1 MKKGHFQVLLAI
13 HMNTSD
19 LANLLFNP
27 DTVKPVSYWFQKYP
41 TRDLPAGAE
50 VTRLCPSP
58 TGFLHLGALYMGII
72 DRRIADDTQGIS
84 YLRIEDTDT
93 AREVPG
99 ARDLIVKGLA
109 KFGIKF
115 DEGFLDGDTQ
125 FGDYG
130 PYLQTQRAETYASFV
145 RELVLRG
152 RAYPCFMTREEL
164 EAARAQ
170 QEAAKIRPGYYG
182 KYAVWRDAPI
192 EKIQEKLDSGIP
204 YVIRLKAMGDQ
215 NVKRP
220 FRDEFL
226 GDVQVPENDEDFVL
240 LKINGIPTY
249 HMAHIVDDY
258 LMGTTF
264 VIRANEWLPS
274 VGKHLELWDAL
285 DLPVPKY
292 GHMTPINKQEGS
304 TVRKLSKRKDP
315 EADIMRY
322 IELGYPTD
330 AVIGYLYRLAN
341 PSFDE
346 WWQAEPRASVWDFP
360 FSIDELHGGRGP
372 LIDMNKLDSI
382 SGDIVAMMSASQ
394 VADGMLKWAQT
405 YDTEFAEIISQD
417 RDYLEQVLGIERDV
431 ENPRKDITT
440 WSVGRDLTAYFF
452 DAIFD
457 SAQVGQTMVDA
468 GVDSVYKET
477 SSELIEKL
485 SQDSFYTAES
495 IDDWVGGMKQLAES
509 LGFALQKSQLKENP
523 EAFKG
528 DFAMFMKMIRLALT
542 GKERTPNL
550 FYIFKVMGKER
561 VVSRLK
567 SVLG

>member
-1 MKKGHFQVLLAI
+1 
-13 HMNTSD
+13 MNTSD

-27 DTVKPVSYWFQKYP
+27 DTVKPVSYWFEKYP

-50 VTRLCPSP
+50 VTRLSPSP

-72 DRRIADDTQGIS
+72 VRRIANDSNGVC

-93 AREVPG
+93 AREVEG

-109 KFGIKF
+109 KFGITF
-115 DEGFLDGDTQ
+115 DEGFIDGDTQ
-125 FGDYG
+125 FGAYG

-152 RAYPCFMTREEL
+152 RAYPCFMTPEEL
-164 EAARAQ
+164 EAVRAE
-170 QEAAKIRPGYYG
+170 QEAAKVRPGYYG

-192 EKIQEKLDSGIP
+192 EKVQEKLDAGIP

-215 NVKRP
+215 NVKRA

-240 LKINGIPTY
+240 LKGSGIPTY
-249 HMAHIVDDY
+249 HLAHVVDDR

-264 VIRANEWLPS
+264 VIRGNEWLPS

-315 EADIMRY
+315 EANIMRY

-346 WWQAEPRASVWDFP
+346 WWQADRRASVWDFP

-382 SGDIVAMMSASQ
+382 SGDIIAMMSASQ
-394 VADGMLKWAQT
+394 VADGMLAWAGE
-405 YDTEFAEIISQD
+405 YDPAFAQVISSD
-417 RDYLEQVLGIERDV
+417 RAYLEQVLNIERDV

-440 WSVGRDLTAYFF
+440 WSVGRDLIAYFF
-452 DAIFD
+452 DSLYD
-457 SAQVGQTMVDA
+457 SAQVVQVMIDSGTMT
-468 GVDSVYKET
+468 VYKDI
-477 SSELIEKL
+477 SPELIEKL
-485 SQDSFYTAES
+485 SQDSFYTTES
-495 IDDWVGGMKQLAES
+495 IDDWVGGMKTFAES

-550 FYIFKVMGKER
+550 FYIFNVMGKER
-561 VVSRLK
+561 VVARLK
-567 SVLG
+567 SAVI